1 MLPRFPEMKLQRLP
15 TNNLGP
21 LVFPVNNT
29 TEQLDEDRVGIA
41 LPPEVLKGKG

>member
-1 MLPRFPEMKLQRLP
+1 MLPRFPEMKIQRLA
-15 TNNLGP
+15 TNNLDP
-21 LVFPVNNT
+21 LVFPVNKT